1 MGLFFLLLLIPYILF
16 LLLGHLSSRL
26 AGKSL
31 LSRRHHLR
39 LLTFSEAYTGT
50 LKDYRKPWIGLL
62 VLAKIVLLALY
73 ATNYKNE
80 AAINLVCTGV
90 VTVFLLLGMTSLRGL
105 YVKWYLDVLEA
116 AMLFNLWCF
125 SVSTLYTMTTPGAQ
139 TIIVSISV
147 GMTLL
152 VFLLIVAVLLYKQL
166 PQRYKIIKNFRRLAN
181 KYQQI
186 ESVCPQKPDE
196 NLAYGRRMTFTFSTD
211 RSLVQ

>member
-26 AGKSL
+26 AGTSL
-31 LSRRHHLR
+31 LSRHHRLR

-62 VLAKIVLLALY
+62 VLARIVLLALY

-90 VTVFLLLGMTSLRGL
+90 VTVFLLLGMILLRGL

-152 VFLLIVAVLLYKQL
+152 VFLLIVAVLLYNQL
-166 PQRYKIIKNFRRLAN
+166 PQRYKIFKNFRRSAN

-196 NLAYGRRMTFTFSTD
+196 NLVYGKRMTFTFSTD

>member
-1 MGLFFLLLLIPYILF
+1 M
-16 LLLGHLSSRL
+16 
-26 AGKSL
+26 
-31 LSRRHHLR
+31 
-39 LLTFSEAYTGT
+39 
-50 LKDYRKPWIGLL
+50 KDYRKPWIGLL
-62 VLAKIVLLALY
+62 VLARIVLLALY

-90 VTVFLLLGMTSLRGL
+90 VTVFLLLGMVLLHGL
-105 YVKWYLDVLEA
+105 YVKWYLDVLEVT
-116 AMLFNLWCF
+116 MLFNLWCF
-125 SVSTLYTMTTPGAQ
+125 SVSTLYTMDTPGAQ

-166 PQRYKIIKNFRRLAN
+166 PQRYKIFKKFRRSAN

-186 ESVCPQKPDE
+186 ESVHHQRPDE
-196 NLAYGRRMTFTFSTD
+196 NLVYGKRLTFTFSTD